1 MLRVYSQRVLNLK
14 ESERAVVANG
24 RVLGPLE
31 ENESFSIDDFNLLE
45 RFSSTVYLEKINNA
59 LTKDSDEEDGKL
71 LFGLYNTCID
81 LLFVYFVWLVLMP
94 NSVVSVFCVFFCI
107 FDTFHLIHF

>member
-31 ENESFSIDDFNLLE
+31 ENENFSIEDFNLLE
-45 RFSSTVYLEKINNA
+45 RFSSIVYLEKINNA
-59 LTKDSDEEDGKL
+59 LAKDGDEEDGKSS
-71 LFGLYNTCID
+71 
-81 LLFVYFVWLVLMP
+81 LFVLIRRFTSNL
-94 NSVVSVFCVFFCI
+94 FC
-107 FDTFHLIHF
+107 FHTIVI